1 MSSVWRIYM
10 NKVML
15 SQADVINNY
24 LANDESLAARE
35 FMTDNFMPFDQQD
48 RVLNAIDRLAKP
60 NSKKIGL
67 IIELSGVNP
76 ANEMLLK

>member
-24 LANDESLAARE
+24 LANDEFLAARE

-48 RVLNAIDRLAKP
+48 RVLNAIDKLSRP
-60 NSKKIGL
+60 NSKKIGI

>member
-48 RVLNAIDRLAKP
+48 RVLNAIGKLSRP
-60 NSKKIGL
+60 NSKKIGI